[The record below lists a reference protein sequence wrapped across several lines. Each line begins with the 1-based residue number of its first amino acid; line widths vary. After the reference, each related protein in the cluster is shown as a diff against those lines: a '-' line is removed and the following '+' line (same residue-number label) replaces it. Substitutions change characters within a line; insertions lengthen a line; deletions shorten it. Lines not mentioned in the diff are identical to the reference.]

1 MDCIPALSCTWNCPV
16 MKNPIYIFLQTLLL
30 MVVLHNAWS
39 VLEPSVFVWALAR
52 KHPWCFHSHGKPVLL
67 TFTSA
72 FMWPNSK
79 ANLRAH
85 NMFINQLL
93 RTDAEAII
101 EFLSHRKSK
110 IWQKKETFLGM
121 LCNLNQLRPVILVT
135 VVLLLFTMLLDCR
148 FLFANSVV
156 LNAASKYHFRSAFFF
171 QVVCFAFL
179 ALLWKLSST
188 ETNAVTKT
196 NKADSCQH
204 HIYTRLLQ

>member
-16 MKNPIYIFLQTLLL
+16 MKNPIYIFRQTLLL
-30 MVVLHNAWS
+30 MVTLHNAWS
-39 VLEPSVFVWALAR
+39 VLEPSVLVWALAR

-110 IWQKKETFLGM
+110 IWQKKRETFLGM
-121 LCNLNQLRPVILVT
+121 LCNLNQLRPVILVPVVSIHYALRLHIPICKT
-135 VVLLLFTMLLDCR
+135 VLCWMLHR
-148 FLFANSVV
+148 NII
-156 LNAASKYHFRSAFFF
+156 FRSAFFF
-171 QVVCFAFL
+171 QVVCFYYE
-179 ALLWKLSST
+179 SSHPLRQMQSRKP
-188 ETNAVTKT
+188 TKQIHV
-196 NKADSCQH
+196 S
-204 HIYTRLLQ
+204 R